1 MEVSEKIKQI
11 KYSRLK
17 KHEKWFINLIDNS
30 IKVIYDDRPEI
41 IIWKYEDFIIFKYS
55 INDKYLHVNTTFY
68 NYLYDYLK
76 TNTEVKEYIKDTV
89 KNYLG
94 INIEKVFSSNLDII
108 F

>member
-41 IIWKYEDFIIFKYS
+41 IIWKYEDFIIFK
-55 INDKYLHVNTTFY
+55 
-68 NYLYDYLK
+68 
-76 TNTEVKEYIKDTV
+76 
-89 KNYLG
+89 
-94 INIEKVFSSNLDII
+94 
-108 F
+108 